1 MISKPH
7 RDIKLDD
14 CGKLIGEIDPNRLNP
29 KTRVIMVVKGPK
41 GSLLLLDECSYYHH
55 SHRPWCYQSEM
66 LKRFMEYNRE
76 TST

>member
-29 KTRVIMVVKGPK
+29 KIRVIMVVKGPK
-41 GSLLLLDECSYYHH
+41 GSLLLLDDYYQQSYK
-55 SHRPWCYQSEM
+55 PWHYQSEM
-66 LKRFMEYNRE
+66 LKRFMEHNRE